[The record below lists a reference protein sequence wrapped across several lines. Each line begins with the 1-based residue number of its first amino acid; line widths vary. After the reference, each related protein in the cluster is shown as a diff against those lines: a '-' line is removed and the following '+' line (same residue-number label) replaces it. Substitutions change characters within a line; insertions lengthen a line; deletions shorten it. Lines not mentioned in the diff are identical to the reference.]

1 MEKSRRVI
9 KGFSLAVSL
18 GLMVSLLLFTAGA
31 GLAKPVTLRLAHSE
45 AVTNIRHDVCLFF
58 AKRAAELSKGEV
70 KIDIF
75 PAGAMGSHE
84 ACQQQV
90 SVGVLDFYPTTAG
103 LVSAFDPT
111 RIQELVELPYL
122 FDNYSQAYAFM
133 DTPYVAKF
141 YEPLKA
147 KGIHYLVTWDNGF
160 RHLTNNVRP
169 VYTPQDMKGLKIRVV
184 QSEMSINILQA
195 LGASAV
201 PMSYSELYQA
211 MQQKV
216 VDGQENPFMNIY
228 ASKFYEVQK
237 YMSLTKHQYSTMP
250 LIISEMTWQRLDSN
264 QQNAVRK
271 AAEEA
276 APYFRKRVGSNED
289 GQRKEM
295 EKAGMKINDVT
306 DLAPFRKAVEVVYEG
321 AKKKWGADKV
331 NELLT
336 EVEKIRKMYPV
347 GGKAYFGPEDK

>member
-1 MEKSRRVI
+1 MRTKRVL
-9 KGFSLAVSL
+9 GCLAL
-18 GLMVSLLLFTAGA
+18 GIIVCFLTIAPSIVQ
-31 GLAKPVTLRLAHSE
+31 AKPVTLRLAHSE
-45 AVTNIRHDVCLFF
+45 AVTNIRHDVCIFF
-58 AKRAAELSKGEV
+58 VKRVAELSKGDV

-75 PAGAMGSHE
+75 PAGAMGSHQ

-90 SVGVLDFYPTTAG
+90 ATGVLDFYITTAG
-103 LVSAFDPT
+103 LVSTFDPT

-141 YEPLKA
+141 YDPLKA

-169 VYTPQDMKGLKIRVV
+169 VYTPADMKGLKIRVV

-201 PMSYSELYQA
+201 PMSYAELYQA

-216 VDGQENPFMNIY
+216 VDGQENPFMNIH

-237 YMSLTKHQYSTMP
+237 YMSLTKHQYSTLP
-250 LIISEMTWQRLDSN
+250 IIISEMTWKRLDAN
-264 QQNAVRK
+264 QQNAIQK

-276 APYFRKRVGSNED
+276 APYFRKLVGSSED

-295 EKAGMKINDVT
+295 EKAGMKVNDVT
-306 DLAPFRKAVEVVYEG
+306 DLAPFRKSVQVVYDW

-331 NELLT
+331 SELLS
-336 EVEKIRKMYPV
+336 EVEKTRKKYPV
-347 GGKAYFGPEDK
+347 GGKAYFGPEDAR

>member
-1 MEKSRRVI
+1 MRTKRVL
-9 KGFSLAVSL
+9 GCLAL
-18 GLMVSLLLFTAGA
+18 GIVMCFLTLAPSIVQ
-31 GLAKPVTLRLAHSE
+31 AKPVTLRLAHSE
-45 AVTNIRHDVCLFF
+45 AVTNIRHDVCIFF
-58 AKRAAELSKGEV
+58 VKRVAELSKGDV

-75 PAGAMGSHE
+75 PAGAMGSHQ

-90 SVGVLDFYPTTAG
+90 ATGVLDFYITTAG
-103 LVSAFDPT
+103 LVSTFDPT

-141 YEPLKA
+141 YDSLKA

-169 VYTPQDMKGLKIRVV
+169 VNTPADMKGLKIRVV

-201 PMSYSELYQA
+201 PMSYAELYQA

-216 VDGQENPFMNIY
+216 VDGQENPFMNIH

-237 YMSLTKHQYSTMP
+237 YMSLTKHQYSTLP
-250 LIISEMTWQRLDSN
+250 IIISEMTWKRLDAN
-264 QQNAVRK
+264 QQNAIQK

-276 APYFRKRVGSNED
+276 APYFRKLVGASED

-295 EKAGMKINDVT
+295 EKAGMKVNDVT
-306 DLAPFRKAVEVVYEG
+306 DLAPFRKSVQVVYDW

-331 NELLT
+331 SELLA
-336 EVEKIRKMYPV
+336 EVEKTRKKYPV
-347 GGKAYFGPEDK
+347 GGKAYFGPEDAK

>member
-1 MEKSRRVI
+1 MRTKRVL
-9 KGFSLAVSL
+9 GCLALSIVMCFLALAPSI
-18 GLMVSLLLFTAGA
+18 VQ
-31 GLAKPVTLRLAHSE
+31 AKPVTLRLAHSE

-58 AKRAAELSKGEV
+58 VKRVAELSKGDV

-75 PAGAMGSHE
+75 PAGAMGSHQ

-90 SVGVLDFYPTTAG
+90 ATGVLDFYITTAG
-103 LVSAFDPT
+103 LVSTFDPT
-111 RIQELVELPYL
+111 RIQELIELPYL

-141 YEPLKA
+141 YDPLKA

-169 VYTPQDMKGLKIRVV
+169 VYTPADMKGLKIRVV

-201 PMSYSELYQA
+201 PMSYAELYQA

-237 YMSLTKHQYSTMP
+237 YMSLTKHQYSTLP
-250 LIISEMTWQRLDSN
+250 IIISEMTWKRLDPN
-264 QQNAVRK
+264 QQNAIQK

-276 APYFRKRVGSNED
+276 APYFRKLVGSHED

-295 EKAGMKINDVT
+295 EKAGMKVNDVT
-306 DLAPFRKAVEVVYEG
+306 DLAPFRKSVEVVYDW

-331 NELLT
+331 SELLS
-336 EVEKIRKMYPV
+336 EVEKTRKKYPV
-347 GGKAYFGPEDK
+347 GGKAYFGPEDAK